1 MKHAKSDIDQCIEE
15 FLSYHDVNSRYASF
29 DFCYNYF
36 QTNKGQLSAD
46 MEKSCFVLW
55 GYLASW
61 GMLRGSSELLQRSPH
76 ALEVLIKYF
85 DNISDNVIWNIDVP
99 DYAQHYDDIIS
110 VYNQIDTILCELL
123 SRNKGVS
130 IILVTKIM
138 LGVFGVVPA
147 FDTYFTQTFNLEFK
161 NGKEYHSSF
170 NKVDKNS
177 LTCIY
182 QFYLSN
188 KEYFDNKVVYVIS
201 FDGVVTKWKYKIAK
215 LIDMYGFTKAIM
227 YNEIWDNFVKDELS
241 TLSFDSKMTY
251 VAGLEV
257 SADFPFIQNI
267 TTFCNI
273 KHLKLDVI
281 DGSTIDTHRKAL
293 ALLHSLSPS
302 SLVVIYN
309 LDKIPISPEQQAI
322 LNLLRD
328 CWKNAEFS
336 QYDPSLPDLR
346 GHNVFICM
354 NEGTCSTIWNRF
366 NGYAFLRNFKDI
378 IKRTLIK

>member
-1 MKHAKSDIDQCIEE
+1 MKHAKSDIDQCIEV
-15 FLSYHDVNSRYASF
+15 FLSRHDVNSRYASF

-85 DNISDNVIWNIDVP
+85 DNISTNVIWNIDVP
-99 DYAQHYDDIIS
+99 DYAQHYEDIIS
-110 VYNQIDTILCELL
+110 VYKQIDTILCELL

-161 NGKEYHSSF
+161 NDKEYHSSF
-170 NKVDKNS
+170 SRVDKNS
-177 LTCIY
+177 ITCIY

-188 KEYFDNKVVYVIS
+188 KEYFDNKEVHVIS
-201 FDGVVTKWKYKIAK
+201 FDGVVTKRKYKIAK
-215 LIDMYGFTKAIM
+215 LIDMYGFTKAIK
-227 YNEIWDNFVKDELS
+227 YNMIWDNLVKDELS
-241 TLSFDSKMTY
+241 TLSVDPTMTF
-251 VAGLEV
+251 VEGLEV
-257 SADFPFIQNI
+257 PTDVPFVQLMSS
-267 TTFCNI
+267 FCKSKN
-273 KHLKLDVI
+273 LRLDVI
-281 DGSTIDTHRKAL
+281 DGSIIDTQRKAL
-293 ALLHSLSPS
+293 DTLHNLSPS
-302 SLVVIYN
+302 SVIVIYN
-309 LDKIPISPEQQAI
+309 LDKIPISHEQQAI
-322 LNLLRD
+322 LTLLRD
-328 CWKNAEFS
+328 CWKNAEHS

-354 NEGTCSTIWNRF
+354 NEGTCSTIWNRY
-366 NGYAFLRNFKDI
+366 NGYAFLGNFIRFSKI
-378 IKRTLIK
+378 GLY